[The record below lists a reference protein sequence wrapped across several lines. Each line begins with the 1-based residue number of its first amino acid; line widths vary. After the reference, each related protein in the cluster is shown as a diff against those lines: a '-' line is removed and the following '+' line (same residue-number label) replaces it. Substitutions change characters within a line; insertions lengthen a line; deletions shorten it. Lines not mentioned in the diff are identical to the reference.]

1 MENNK
6 QKTNIPKQSE
16 NQYGLPKLYLC
27 QILALDATFGYRYTY
42 NVGFITNENKWNLD
56 GKSEFINVVR
66 YMDIDC
72 CETDNQLLKD
82 IERVDIK

>member
-1 MENNK
+1 MEMN
-6 QKTNIPKQSE
+6 QWKTTIPKQSE

-27 QILALDATFGYRYTY
+27 QILALDVTYGYRYTY
-42 NVGFITNENKWNLD
+42 NIGFITKENKWNLD

-72 CETDNQLLKD
+72 SETTNQLLKD